1 MPGTRLSI
9 DEKETIRT
17 MLRSGYTRNQIHD
30 ATGRSI
36 PVIQKIRDEL
46 KQSEDFDIYHKGGTI
61 SKTIPV
67 AIVDNDKPT
76 TEVPKKKIPSL
87 KVKRRIV
94 RFSGTFTGFDYIV
107 GSDQE
112 ALVIRD
118 DNQELK
124 IDFKML
130 EAFATEMLD
139 IAVEANQI
147 KKMVDEI

>member
-1 MPGTRLSI
+1 MPGKRLS
-9 DEKETIRT
+9 DEERERIRT

-46 KQSEDFDIYHKGGTI
+46 KQSEDFDNYHKGGTI

-67 AIVDNDKPT
+67 AIVDNDKPAA
-76 TEVPKKKIPSL
+76 EVPKKIPSL
-87 KVKRRIV
+87 KVKRRVV

-147 KKMVDEI
+147 KKMVDKI

>member
-1 MPGTRLSI
+1 MPGTRLSN
-9 DEKETIRT
+9 DEKERIKT

-46 KQSEDFDIYHKGGTI
+46 KQTEDFDIYHKGGTI

-67 AIVDNDKPT
+67 AIVDNDKPAE
-76 TEVPKKKIPSL
+76 EVRKIPSL
-87 KVKRRIV
+87 KVKRRVV
-94 RFSGTFTGFDYIV
+94 RFAGTFTGFEYIV

-112 ALVIRD
+112 ALVIKNED
-118 DNQELK
+118 KELK

-130 EAFATEMLD
+130 ECFATEMLD
-139 IAVEANQI
+139 IAVEANRI

>member
-1 MPGTRLSI
+1 MPGTRLS
-9 DEKETIRT
+9 DEERERIRT
-17 MLRSGYTRNQIHD
+17 MLKSGYTRNQIHD

-67 AIVDNDKPT
+67 AIVDNDKPIR
-76 TEVPKKKIPSL
+76 EVPKKIPSL

>member
-1 MPGTRLSI
+1 MPGTRLSN
-9 DEKETIRT
+9 DEKERIKT

-30 ATGRSI
+30 ATNRSI

-46 KQSEDFDIYHKGGTI
+46 KRTENFDIYHKGGTI
-61 SKTIPV
+61 SKTVPV
-67 AIVDNDKPT
+67 AIVDNDKSIAEAP
-76 TEVPKKKIPSL
+76 KKIPSL
-87 KVKRRIV
+87 KVKRRVV
-94 RFSGTFTGFDYIV
+94 RFAGTFTGFEYIV

>member
-1 MPGTRLSI
+1 MSGTRLSN
-9 DEKETIRT
+9 DEKERIKT

-30 ATGRSI
+30 ATNRSI

-46 KQSEDFDIYHKGGTI
+46 KRTEDFDIYHKGGTI

-67 AIVDNDKPT
+67 AIVDNDKH
-76 TEVPKKKIPSL
+76 TEEARKKIPSL
-87 KVKRRIV
+87 KVKRKVV
-94 RFSGTFTGFDYIV
+94 RFTGTFTGFEYIV

-130 EAFATEMLD
+130 ECFATEMLD

>member
-1 MPGTRLSI
+1 MPGTRLS
-9 DEKETIRT
+9 DEEKERIKT

-30 ATGRSI
+30 ATNRSL

-67 AIVDNDKPT
+67 AIVDNNKPD
-76 TEVPKKKIPSL
+76 EKPEKIPSL
-87 KVKRRIV
+87 KVKRRVV
-94 RFSGTFTGFDYIV
+94 RFGGAFTGFDYIV
-107 GSDQE
+107 GSDQD

-130 EAFATEMLD
+130 EAFATEVLD
-139 IAVEANQI
+139 IAVEAMRI
-147 KKMVDEI
+147 KKMVDDI

>member
-1 MPGTRLSI
+1 MPGTRLS
-9 DEKETIRT
+9 DEERERIRT
-17 MLRSGYTRNQIHD
+17 MLKSGYTRNQIHD

-46 KQSEDFDIYHKGGTI
+46 KQTEDFDIYHKGGTI
-61 SKTIPV
+61 PKTIPV

-76 TEVPKKKIPSL
+76 TEVPKKIPSL

>member
-1 MPGTRLSI
+1 MPGTRLSGEERERI
-9 DEKETIRT
+9 KT

-76 TEVPKKKIPSL
+76 TMAPKKIPSL
-87 KVKRRIV
+87 KVKRRVV
-94 RFSGTFTGFDYIV
+94 RFAGTFTGFEYIV

>member
-1 MPGTRLSI
+1 MPGTRLS
-9 DEKETIRT
+9 DEERERIRT
-17 MLRSGYTRNQIHD
+17 MLKSGYTRNQIHD

-46 KQSEDFDIYHKGGTI
+46 KQTEDFDIYHKGGTI

-67 AIVDNDKPT
+67 AIVDNDKPIR
-76 TEVPKKKIPSL
+76 EVPKKIPSL

>member
-9 DEKETIRT
+9 DEKEKIKT

-67 AIVDNDKPT
+67 AIVDNNKPA
-76 TEVPKKKIPSL
+76 TEVQKKIPSL
-87 KVKRRIV
+87 KVKRRVV

>member
-1 MPGTRLSI
+1 MPGKRLS
-9 DEKETIRT
+9 DEEREKIRT

-36 PVIQKIRDEL
+36 PVIQKISDEL
-46 KQSEDFDIYHKGGTI
+46 KRSEDFDNYHKGGTI

-76 TEVPKKKIPSL
+76 VEVPKKISSL
-87 KVKRRIV
+87 KVKRRVV

-139 IAVEANQI
+139 IAVVANQI

>member
-1 MPGTRLSI
+1 MPGTRLSN
-9 DEKETIRT
+9 DEKERIKT
-17 MLRSGYTRNQIHD
+17 MLKSGYTRNQIHD

-46 KQSEDFDIYHKGGTI
+46 KRTEDFDIYHKGGTI

-76 TEVPKKKIPSL
+76 EEVRKKIPSL
-87 KVKRRIV
+87 KVKRRVV
-94 RFSGTFTGFDYIV
+94 RFAGTFTGFEYIV
-107 GSDQE
+107 GSDQD
-112 ALVIRD
+112 ALVIKNED
-118 DNQELK
+118 KEMK

>member
-1 MPGTRLSI
+1 
-9 DEKETIRT
+9 
-17 MLRSGYTRNQIHD
+17 MLKSGYTRNQIHD

-67 AIVDNDKPT
+67 AIVDNDKPIR
-76 TEVPKKKIPSL
+76 EVPKKIPSL

>member
-1 MPGTRLSI
+1 MPGTRLSN
-9 DEKETIRT
+9 DEKERIKT
-17 MLRSGYTRNQIHD
+17 MLRSGYTRNQIYD

-36 PVIQKIRDEL
+36 PVIQKLRDEL
-46 KQSEDFDIYHKGGTI
+46 KQTEDFDIYHKGGTI

-76 TEVPKKKIPSL
+76 EEVRKKIPSL
-87 KVKRRIV
+87 KVKRRVV
-94 RFSGTFTGFDYIV
+94 RFAGTFTGFEYIV

-112 ALVIRD
+112 ALVIKNED
-118 DNQELK
+118 KEMK

-139 IAVEANQI
+139 IAVEANRI

>member
-1 MPGTRLSI
+1 MPGTRLS
-9 DEKETIRT
+9 DEERERIRT
-17 MLRSGYTRNQIHD
+17 MLKSGYTRNQIHD

-76 TEVPKKKIPSL
+76 VKVPKKIPSL
-87 KVKRRIV
+87 KVKRRVV

-112 ALVIRD
+112 AIVIRD

-139 IAVEANQI
+139 ITVEANQI

>member
-1 MPGTRLSI
+1 MPGTRLSN
-9 DEKETIRT
+9 DEKERIKT

-46 KQSEDFDIYHKGGTI
+46 KQTEDFDIYHKGGTI

-76 TEVPKKKIPSL
+76 EEVKKIPSL
-87 KVKRRIV
+87 KVKRRVV
-94 RFSGTFTGFDYIV
+94 RFAGTFTGFEYIV

-112 ALVIRD
+112 ALVIKNED
-118 DNQELK
+118 KELK

-130 EAFATEMLD
+130 ECFATEMLD
-139 IAVEANQI
+139 IAVEANRI
-147 KKMVDEI
+147 KKLVDEI

>member
-1 MPGTRLSI
+1 MPGTRLSN
-9 DEKETIRT
+9 DEKERIKT
-17 MLRSGYTRNQIHD
+17 MLKSGYTRNQIHD

-46 KQSEDFDIYHKGGTI
+46 KQTEDFDIYHKGGTI

-67 AIVDNDKPT
+67 AIVDNDKPVK
-76 TEVPKKKIPSL
+76 EVPKKIPSL
-87 KVKRRIV
+87 KVKRRVV
-94 RFSGTFTGFDYIV
+94 RFAGMFTGFEYIV
-107 GSDQE
+107 GSDQD

-130 EAFATEMLD
+130 EAFVTEMLD
-139 IAVEANQI
+139 IAVEANRI

>member
-1 MPGTRLSI
+1 MPGTRLSN
-9 DEKETIRT
+9 DEKERIKT

-30 ATGRSI
+30 ATNRSI

-46 KQSEDFDIYHKGGTI
+46 KRTESFDIYHKGGTI
-61 SKTIPV
+61 SKTVPV
-67 AIVDNDKPT
+67 AIVDNNKPIA
-76 TEVPKKKIPSL
+76 EAPKKIPSL
-87 KVKRRIV
+87 KVKRRVV
-94 RFSGTFTGFDYIV
+94 RFAGTFTGFEYIV

>member
-1 MPGTRLSI
+1 MPGTRLSN
-9 DEKETIRT
+9 DEKERIKT

-36 PVIQKIRDEL
+36 PGIQKIRDEL
-46 KQSEDFDIYHKGGTI
+46 KQTEDFDIYHKGGTI

-67 AIVDNDKPT
+67 AIVDNDKPAE
-76 TEVPKKKIPSL
+76 EVRKIPSL
-87 KVKRRIV
+87 KVKRRVV
-94 RFSGTFTGFDYIV
+94 RFAGTFTGFEYIV

-112 ALVIRD
+112 ALVIKNED
-118 DNQELK
+118 KELK

-130 EAFATEMLD
+130 ECFATEMLD
-139 IAVEANQI
+139 IAVEANRI